1 MNSNQPIGELKFN
14 VANLLTIKLDGVIIL
29 SCPET
34 TILFWI
40 CFCANGSVVE
50 HRLAKA
56 RAASSNL
63 VSRLQKPVFTGF
75 FYFAKTGHYNWV
87 ITIKAL
93 ELFIRLTV
101 LHSQTDFLCLDISF

>member
-1 MNSNQPIGELKFN
+1 
-14 VANLLTIKLDGVIIL
+14 
-29 SCPET
+29 
-34 TILFWI
+34 
-40 CFCANGSVVE
+40 
-50 HRLAKA
+50 
-56 RAASSNL
+56 
-63 VSRLQKPVFTGF
+63 LQKPVFTGF